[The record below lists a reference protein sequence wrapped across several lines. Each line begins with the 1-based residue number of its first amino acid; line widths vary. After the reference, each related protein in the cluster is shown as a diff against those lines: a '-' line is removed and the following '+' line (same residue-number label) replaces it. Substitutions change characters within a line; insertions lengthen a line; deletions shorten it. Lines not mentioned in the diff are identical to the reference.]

1 MTGIG
6 DTASSTANIRIIV
19 ADLGRK
25 QHEEAFLSL
34 TAGYMA
40 DHMGDGKTWTKG
52 QKRKVIEDLS
62 KHPACLI
69 LLATNEEEYVGICTC
84 FYGYSTFLAS
94 GLYNIH
100 DIYVR
105 PEYRGSGIGRK
116 LLKEVERIG
125 KKKGAAKLTLEV
137 REDNF
142 TAKNLYQQEGY
153 GDTDPAMLFWSK
165 YI

>member
-1 MTGIG
+1 MKGSG
-6 DTASSTANIRIIV
+6 DTASSTAKIKIIV
-19 ADLGRK
+19 ADLRMK

-40 DHMGDGKTWTKG
+40 DNMGDGKPWTID
-52 QKRKVIEDLS
+52 QKRKVIEDLN
-62 KHPACLI
+62 KHPACMI
-69 LLATNEEEYVGICTC
+69 LLASNEKEYVGVCTC

-105 PEYRGSGIGRK
+105 PEYRGMGIGRK
-116 LLKEVERIG
+116 LLQEVARIG
-125 KKKGAAKLTLEV
+125 KKKGAGKLTLEV
-137 REDNF
+137 RVDNF
-142 TAKNLYQQEGY
+142 TAKNLYRKEGY
-153 GDTDPAMLFWSK
+153 RDADPAMLFWSK